1 MTVDS
6 RFVQA
11 FASLDIADEAVREL
25 HENCCQ
31 PLKSPR
37 MERLTSTLTAARAQ
51 LADAAH
57 DAEVAGE
64 VVAILQDA
72 GAQLGHL
79 QVDCCAPA
87 RMKLYATTL
96 ENLSKIQRLL
106 KRTFELEH

>member
-1 MTVDS
+1 MNIDS
-6 RFVQA
+6 NFAQA
-11 FASLDIADEAVREL
+11 FAWLDSADEAVREL

-37 MERLTSTLTAARAQ
+37 METLTSTLTAVRAQ
-51 LADAAH
+51 LAHAAH

-106 KRTFELEH
+106 KRTFKLEH

>member
-1 MTVDS
+1 MNVDN
-6 RFVQA
+6 RFAQA
-11 FASLDIADEAVREL
+11 FSSLDIADEAVREL

-37 MERLTSTLTAARAQ
+37 MEVLTSTLASARAQ

>member
-1 MTVDS
+1 MTIDS
-6 RFVQA
+6 RFAQA
-11 FASLDIADEAVREL
+11 FASLDVADEAVREL

-37 MERLTSTLTAARAQ
+37 MEMLTSTLTAVRAQ
-51 LADAAH
+51 LADASH
-57 DAEVAGE
+57 DADVARE

-87 RMKLYATTL
+87 RMTLYATSL

-106 KRTFELEH
+106 KRTFKLEH

>member
-1 MTVDS
+1 MTVDH
-6 RFVQA
+6 RFVEA
-11 FASLDIADEAVREL
+11 FESLDIADEAVREL

-37 MERLTSTLTAARAQ
+37 MERLARTLTAARAQ
-51 LADAAH
+51 LEESADDPAI
-57 DAEVAGE
+57 AGE
-64 VVAILQDA
+64 LVAILQDA

-79 QVDCCAPA
+79 QVDCCTPA

>member
-1 MTVDS
+1 MNVVS
-6 RFVQA
+6 RFAEA
-11 FASLDIADEAVREL
+11 FASLDIADQAVREL

-37 MERLTSTLTAARAQ
+37 METLTSTLTTVRAQ

-57 DAEVAGE
+57 DPEVAGE
-64 VVAILQDA
+64 VVGLLQEA

>member
-1 MTVDS
+1 MNVDN
-6 RFVQA
+6 RFAQA
-11 FASLDIADEAVREL
+11 FASLDIAEEAVKEL

-37 MERLTSTLTAARAQ
+37 METLTSTLTAVRAQ
-51 LADAAH
+51 LTDAAH

-106 KRTFELEH
+106 KRTFDLEH